1 MKIRQVTVT
10 PGVEWVEVEQAD
22 LRILC
27 GCPADIIKHL
37 MRRGLIVET
46 VAGNQSCETGPNAI
60 LISDVMLQGG
70 AFANLAEFPVL
81 QMLYRQGLIL
91 PNHPN
96 NTGQKP
102 LLIGLP
108 QQVEAQLS
116 YIHRG
121 NYGLTSKDELMAAGL
136 TEEAAEEMMRIKLHF
151 AFGKIQSA
159 NELLDCLPIDEDPT
173 EIRNG
178 VFIRRI
184 GLNRYRFQYEDERIE
199 VDINLPDSESYTSP
213 YPLGM
218 HRVSREYF
226 SVIHSGE
233 GDGWDI
239 DRPCMSSIVS
249 FQGRLYLVDAGP
261 NLEAI
266 LKALSLSVN
275 ELEGIFHTHSHDD
288 HLAGLTA
295 LLQSN
300 HKLRYFAVPMV
311 RAAVTKK
318 LAALL
323 SMDEEEFGN
332 FFDVV
337 DLDPETWNDVDGLEV
352 KPMMSPHPVETS
364 VFQFRA
370 LGSKGYKTYA
380 HLADIAADRVL
391 SNMVTDDAEQPGLSP
406 ALFQKVQTNYGEFAN
421 LKKIDIGGGLIH
433 GDAEDFVDDE
443 SDKIVLAH
451 VARPLTAEERQIGSG
466 ADFGTTDVLIPAT
479 QEYLRR
485 LAYNY
490 LQSYFP
496 ELPVSQLQILLNNEL
511 RTFNPHEILVREG
524 EPINDIV
531 LVLSGNAEALRSGSS
546 EVIRLVAGD
555 LFGELPV
562 LRRSSASVTHR
573 ATSFLHALIIPGE
586 QYTTLIDKYAQR
598 QIVES
603 LAEKRIWLRRT
614 WLFGDGLS
622 SSALN
627 RIVTAMNLTEL
638 EDGEVETS
646 ESNRHLLRLIEDGV
660 LKRFVGDY
668 VLETLRSG
676 SFFNESLSM
685 FGIQPQSH
693 LRSIG
698 TSRVWDIP
706 TSVISD
712 IPIVRWKMFETSRRR
727 GQMASDA
734 TRSDPS
740 IEG

>member
-1 MKIRQVTVT
+1 
-10 PGVEWVEVEQAD
+10 
-22 LRILC
+22 
-27 GCPADIIKHL
+27 
-37 MRRGLIVET
+37 
-46 VAGNQSCETGPNAI
+46 
-60 LISDVMLQGG
+60 MLQGG

-96 NTGQKP
+96 NTDQKP

-108 QQVEAQLS
+108 QQVEAQLR

-159 NELLDCLPIDEDPT
+159 NELLDCLLIDQKTT

-184 GLNRYRFQYEDERIE
+184 GMNHYRFQYEDERVE
-199 VDINLPDSESYTSP
+199 VDINLPDSESYASP

-218 HRVSREYF
+218 HQVAREYF

-239 DRPCMSSIVS
+239 DRPCMSSILS
-249 FQGRLYLVDAGP
+249 FQGRLYLIDAGP

-288 HLAGLTA
+288 HLAGLSA

-300 HKLRYFAVPMV
+300 HRLRYFTVPMV

-323 SMDEEEFGN
+323 SMDEEEFSI

-370 LGSKGYKTYA
+370 LGSNGYKTYA
-380 HLADIAADRVL
+380 HLADIAANRVL
-391 SNMVTDDAEQPGLSP
+391 SNMVTDDADKPGLSP
-406 ALFQKVQTNYGEFAN
+406 ALFQKVKSNYGAFAN

-451 VARPLTAEERQIGSG
+451 VARPLTSEERQIGSG

-485 LAYNY
+485 LAYTY

-496 ELPVSQLQILLNNEL
+496 KLPVSQLHILLNNEL

-524 EPINDIV
+524 ELINEVV
-531 LVLSGNAEALRSGSS
+531 LVLSGNAEALRAGSS
-546 EVIRLVAGD
+546 EIIRLVAGD

-562 LRRSSASVTHR
+562 LRQSSATV
-573 ATSFLHALIIPGE
+573 
-586 QYTTLIDKYAQR
+586 
-598 QIVES
+598 
-603 LAEKRIWLRRT
+603 
-614 WLFGDGLS
+614 
-622 SSALN
+622 
-627 RIVTAMNLTEL
+627 
-638 EDGEVETS
+638 
-646 ESNRHLLRLIEDGV
+646 
-660 LKRFVGDY
+660 
-668 VLETLRSG
+668 
-676 SFFNESLSM
+676 
-685 FGIQPQSH
+685 
-693 LRSIG
+693 
-698 TSRVWDIP
+698 
-706 TSVISD
+706 
-712 IPIVRWKMFETSRRR
+712 
-727 GQMASDA
+727 
-734 TRSDPS
+734 
-740 IEG
+740 